1 MSANESLT
9 QATNNNITVHLLGFY
24 LLLLTIYAVY
34 LLLMFWPETS
44 TAANLEGINTWQRRV
59 GFWWLGARSAEV
71 SAEVRLLSIVIF
83 SGVVGSQIHA
93 LKSFANYTGSRRFGA
108 HWLWWYILRAPTGA
122 LLAIVFYFAMRG
134 GFLLLTN
141 GHGADDFHVF
151 GVAGIAT
158 MAGLFSEQ
166 AIHKLKE
173 LFDTL
178 FTARQPP
185 NLPDSLQGK
194 SGE

>member
-1 MSANESLT
+1 MADGRVSRQE
-9 QATNNNITVHLLGFY
+9 TNNNITVHLLGVY
-24 LLLLTIYAVY
+24 LLLLTIFAVY
-34 LLLMFWPETS
+34 LLLMFWPETATS
-44 TAANLEGINTWQRRV
+44 GDANTWRRSV
-59 GFWWLGARSAEV
+59 DFWWLGTRSAEI

-93 LKSFANYTGSRRFGA
+93 LKSFSNYTGSRRFGA

-178 FTARQPP
+178 FTAKHPP
-185 NLPDSLQGK
+185 NLPDSLKGK
-194 SGE
+194 SREE